1 MKLFTSVLATLL
13 LLGISPLNAEEPS
26 LAWKVQPLTIDLNEG
41 IDIADINGD
50 GIHDLILGANT
61 SDSINAEETGTVSV
75 MFGNIF
81 DRVPIPEESGGG
93 QVSVF
98 AIIGIVAVVIVI
110 GAFWYL
116 RRIRKA
122 PTGA

>member
-1 MKLFTSVLATLL
+1 MNGGRTEATNINSEVDAIVSGEFSMDH
-13 LLGISPLNAEEPS
+13 LGSAV
-26 LAWKVQPLTIDLNEG
+26 AVGDV
-41 IDIADINGD
+41 NGD

-93 QVSVF
+93 QVSGF
-98 AIIGIVAVVIVI
+98 AIIAIVAVVIVV

-122 PTGA
+122 PSAA